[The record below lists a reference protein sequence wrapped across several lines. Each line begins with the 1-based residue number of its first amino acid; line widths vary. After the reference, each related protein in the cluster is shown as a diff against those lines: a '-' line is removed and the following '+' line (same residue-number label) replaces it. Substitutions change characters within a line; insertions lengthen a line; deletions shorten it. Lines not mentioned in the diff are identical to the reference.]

1 MADSHTIDI
10 LLNGQ
15 VVSASPGETVLSVA
29 KRNDINV
36 PSLCHH
42 QALLPSGAC
51 RLCVVEISK
60 EKGLDEKRDVVAAC
74 QYPVSEGL
82 IVQTNSERVR
92 RHRRVVISLILAR
105 APEVKAFQEMAKS
118 LGGAIAYRESERKD
132 NCILC
137 TLCTRTCQAI
147 GAEAISPSGRGYDKE
162 IAPPFLFGE
171 GGCVGCGACHR
182 VCPTG
187 CIEMVDTKDSRT
199 IWEHEFPFVK
209 CRVCGAPTVTEA
221 FMAFAAGRS
230 GLREDYFT
238 ICSSCKRKETAKTFA
253 ELSAPLDGRSEP

>member
-1 MADSHTIDI
+1 MID
-10 LLNGQ
+10 GQ
-15 VVSASPGETVLSVA
+15 VVSATTGETVLSVA
-29 KRNDINV
+29 KRNSIEI

-60 EKGLDEKRDVVAAC
+60 EAGLDEKRDVVAAC

-82 IVQTNSERVR
+82 IVQTKSERIR

-105 APEVKAFQEMAKS
+105 APKVKAFQDMART
-118 LGGAIAYRESERKD
+118 LGGAIVYRESERRD

-162 IAPPFLFGE
+162 IAPPFIFGE
-171 GGCVGCGACHR
+171 GGCVGCGACYR
-182 VCPTG
+182 ACPTG
-187 CIEMVDTKDSRT
+187 CIEMEDTATIRT
-199 IWEHEFPFVK
+199 IWNHEFPFVK
-209 CRVCGAPTVTEA
+209 CRVCKAPTVTEA
-221 FMAFAAGRS
+221 FMAFAMARS
-230 GLREDYFT
+230 GLKEDYFT
-238 ICSSCKRKETAKTFA
+238 ICAACKKKETAKTFA
-253 ELSAPLDGRSEP
+253 ALSAPLTEGSEP